1 MLCQHNTFGQTKG
14 QTIVDTFERRV
25 IGHHCQ
31 LQQVLGAGGHAQGGI
46 YFVGL
51 VPSLVEDPETDM
63 RLVFDAISEAGIA
76 PGNVA
81 FEVEEADLARDPE
94 RSERIR
100 RYLRLKGFAFALCN
114 AGVSAGGFSFQAVRD
129 FAPDYIKLDKRLVR
143 NLHQPLCAPII
154 SKLVQLGE
162 SSGACVVAEGVD
174 RLGMLED
181 LWLLGVR
188 FMQGRLFSQEELPI
202 M

>member
-1 MLCQHNTFGQTKG
+1 MGQTIVGQTIVG
-14 QTIVDTFERRV
+14 QTIVDTFERHV

-31 LQQVLGAGGHAQGGI
+31 LQQVLGPGEHAHAGI

-51 VPSLVEDPETDM
+51 VPSLVDDPETDM
-63 RLVFDAISEAGIA
+63 LPMFDAIAEAGIA

-94 RSERIR
+94 RSERLR
-100 RYLRLKGFAFALCN
+100 QYLRVKGFAFALGN
-114 AGVSAGGFSFQAVRD
+114 AGLSAGGYSFQAVLD
-129 FAPDYIKLDKRLVR
+129 YNPDYIKLDRRLVQH
-143 NLHQPLCAPII
+143 LHEPRCAPII

-162 SSGACVVAEGVD
+162 NSGACVVAEGVD

-188 FMQGRLFSQEELPI
+188 FMQGRLFGQGELPV